1 MHSRGNNTLSSGVYI
16 KCISPMHCTNQ
27 RPFVNSESRLYEH
40 HHNECSVV
48 GECAAR
54 LVLAAG
60 CSCSVTQ
67 RCCCAPLW
75 LTLDPD
81 STVPASTSQWQC
93 TFIRRVRPL
102 EVQSLSHPDHAV
114 PRGKGAHRERNEK
127 TSVCT
132 TWCLVCL
139 RFATWYL
146 DAIYYAVLD
155 FVHDEPQWPKLV
167 SKRPADWLAREM
179 RP

>member
-1 MHSRGNNTLSSGVYI
+1 MACDLKDRKGLSLKTSLRWDSCQVLSQQRLDIDGHWHRKRVYVYVKSEMCAGRVSCLAGPSPASTVRSSPTLINSTRYTREAITRCLAACILYASRR
-16 KCISPMHCTNQ
+16 CTDQ
-27 RPFVNSESRLYEH
+27 RPFVNIESRLYEH
-40 HHNECSVV
+40 HYNEYAPSSLVV

-54 LVLAAG
+54 LVLAC

-102 EVQSLSHPDHAV
+102 V
-114 PRGKGAHRERNEK
+114 
-127 TSVCT
+127 
-132 TWCLVCL
+132 
-139 RFATWYL
+139 
-146 DAIYYAVLD
+146 
-155 FVHDEPQWPKLV
+155 
-167 SKRPADWLAREM
+167 
-179 RP
+179 